1 MTKWTLEREYG
12 DYGPLIWTR
21 VLIPGTQVF
30 LSRLSYG
37 YNGHDAR
44 SPPYYAW
51 RVGGALLFELG
62 WHHVKTERDGFPSV
76 YFYM

>member
-1 MTKWTLEREYG
+1 MAKWTLEREYG

-21 VLIPGTQVF
+21 VLIPGAQVF

-37 YNGHDAR
+37 YDGHDAR

-51 RVGGALLFELG
+51 RVGELG
-62 WHHVKTERDGFPSV
+62 WHHVRTEREEFPSV
-76 YFYM
+76 QFYK